1 MSLSTAKFDAA
12 RAAEYAEQSRLA
24 LAGDDACH
32 ELAAC
37 LLSAELGER
46 GDRQILILG
55 GTAQEIL
62 VAGKL
67 RPGWRFTAIDPSP
80 PMLAGARASVEAAG
94 LAPAVT
100 WHGGYI
106 EALPE
111 AVRFDAATA
120 IGLLHHLSGREAK
133 ISLLNSVAAK
143 LPPKAPLIL
152 ACNRGDRSRKLEARG
167 AEIGGGDLLDFRAVR
182 RAFDGVKRG
191 YLVSPCPCES
201 RACQKPAGQNVRLK
215 KSEIQL
221 RALKVNSPNLPSEMS
236 GDRHHSSSIGKRH
249 P

>member
-1 MSLSTAKFDAA
+1 MSLSAAKFDAA

-100 WHGGYI
+100 WHGGSI

-120 IGLLHHLSGREAK
+120 IGLLHHLSGA
-133 ISLLNSVAAK
+133 
-143 LPPKAPLIL
+143 
-152 ACNRGDRSRKLEARG
+152 RSTGSSG
-167 AEIGGGDLLDFRAVR
+167 ATSSHHVPARAVHAR
-182 RAFDGVKRG
+182 SPPVKMFD
-191 YLVSPCPCES
+191 
-201 RACQKPAGQNVRLK
+201 
-215 KSEIQL
+215 
-221 RALKVNSPNLPSEMS
+221 
-236 GDRHHSSSIGKRH
+236 
-249 P
+249 